1 MIRVLLTGFEPFGD
15 DDVNPS
21 GLAVRRVAARW
32 NGPAE
37 LITGVLPVTFADAAN
52 AVRSLMAEHEPQL
65 VIAIGLAGNRSAITP
80 ERVAVNLVDARI
92 RDNAGAQPIDQ
103 DVQPGGPAAYFSTL
117 PVKAITRDI
126 AAAGIPSEVS
136 HSAGTFVCNQ
146 VFYAALD
153 EAAKMPGTRAGFI
166 HVPWSRE
173 HAPESAPS
181 LPLEEIVRAI
191 EIAVVTGIRL
201 PFDVPLTGG
210 TIS

>member
-37 LITGVLPVTFADAAN
+37 LITGVLPVAFADAAD

-65 VIAIGLAGNRSAITP
+65 VIATGLAGNRAAITP
-80 ERVAVNLVDARI
+80 ERVAVNLIDARI

-103 DVQPGGPAAYFSTL
+103 EVLTGGPAAYFSTL
-117 PVKAITRDI
+117 PVKEIARDI
-126 AAAGIPSEVS
+126 AAAGIRSEVS

-146 VFYAALD
+146 VFYAAMA
-153 EAAKMPGTRAGFI
+153 EAANMSGTRAGFI
-166 HVPWSRE
+166 HVPWSSE
-173 HAPESAPS
+173 HAPTAAPS
-181 LPLEEIVRAI
+181 LRLEEIVRAL
-191 EIAVVTGIRL
+191 EIAVITGIRS
-201 PFDVPLTGG
+201 PSDVPLAGG